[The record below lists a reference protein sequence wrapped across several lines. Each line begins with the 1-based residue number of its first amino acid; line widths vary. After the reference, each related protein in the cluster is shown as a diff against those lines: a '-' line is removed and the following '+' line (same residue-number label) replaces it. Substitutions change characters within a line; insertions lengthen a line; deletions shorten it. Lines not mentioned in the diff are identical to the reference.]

1 MKLIFYNEISTLRFA
16 RKSFY
21 RLHRSVTVN
30 ITSESMT
37 VPSRCLRRRRRLPRK
52 FLGRVDILLLIV
64 DLDGKI
70 RLDRHDTMLG
80 GGTEFIYSF
89 LCHKRRYLSRAWGTI
104 LSPDRVKM

>member
-30 ITSESMT
+30 ITT
-37 VPSRCLRRRRRLPRK
+37 VPSRCLRRRRLPRK

-70 RLDRHDTMLG
+70 RLDRHNTMLG

-89 LCHKRRYLSRAWGTI
+89 LCHKRSLGNYTI
-104 LSPDRVKM
+104 AGSGQDVNHSTWV